1 MLYPSS
7 AYLVSND
14 ASFHRFQSSFDR
26 SPFAFAHQFQS
37 LEQFSYDALVRLAR
51 RVSGK
56 PKRWYVE
63 EGETLPETGWSG
75 GQGNHSLLEVLE
87 NIASNHSL
95 VILKRVHEEP
105 EYGEILN
112 HLEEELSRLTGID
125 IASRYSDPIM
135 TVLINSPLRIT
146 PYHIDGEANLL
157 MQVRGTKSVY
167 IFDGEDH
174 EVLPV
179 AELEGFWSGN
189 IRAPK
194 YKRELQ
200 SRAWRFD
207 LAPGDGVM
215 NPVIFPH
222 WVQNGPDVSIS
233 LSTNFKRVSDD
244 KADAYRVNQR
254 LRRIGLHPTEPGAAP
269 SMDHMKGAIYRT
281 ARRVKR
287 CVEHLSKTA

>member
-1 MLYPSS
+1 MSFPSS
-7 AYLVSND
+7 AYLVSDD
-14 ASFHRFQSSFDR
+14 ASLLRFQTCFDRSAFAFAHRFQSLD
-26 SPFAFAHQFQS
+26 H
-37 LEQFSYDALVRLAR
+37 FSYDALVQLAR

-56 PKRWYVE
+56 PNRWYVE
-63 EGETLPETGWSG
+63 EGETLPEAGWTG
-75 GQGNHSLLEVLE
+75 GQGKHTLLECLE
-87 NIASNHSL
+87 KIASNHSL

-112 HLEEELSRLTGID
+112 RLEDELSRLTGID

-135 TVLINSPLRIT
+135 TVLITSPLRIT

-179 AELEGFWSGN
+179 AELEGFWTGD

-194 YKRELQ
+194 YKKELQ
-200 SRAWRFD
+200 SRSWRFD

-222 WVQNGPDVSIS
+222 WVQNGPEVSIS

-244 KADAYRVNQR
+244 KADAYRVNRR
-254 LRRIGLHPTEPGAAP
+254 LRRIGFHPMEPGEAP
-269 SMDHMKGAIYRT
+269 SVDHLKGAVYRT